1 MWIKC
6 QTRNTGK
13 NRKSIKG
20 EKMKKITYLLSL
32 VMLSG
37 LSLNASD
44 SLSNALKN
52 GKIGGEL
59 KSIYY
64 DVDKGNI
71 NKEESILSLGV
82 MLDYVSKPFYG
93 FSIGARFQASSSP
106 WANDK
111 EKNFYKADLYG
122 SGAVMEEAYIKYQ
135 YHKSSVKA
143 GRQFI
148 KTPLLSGNGSRI
160 VHESF
165 EGYTANIK
173 ELPKTRIFAGY
184 VDKYLTRTNFL
195 TSTNQGIG
203 TFSKNIFMYGAKY
216 KYKMD
221 NLWTVMI
228 NNKSLK
234 GLNLTGQ
241 YLAIKN
247 ASIAHNGVSQ
257 GDITVGLAQ
266 AEYKFR
272 LRDIGLLA
280 GIQYGSSKVDKDN
293 SKSGNLLGFKLETKY
308 QGLMASL
315 GYVIDSSD
323 KGMLSGVGISSNWA
337 YAGDIIGLENY
348 NQNVD
353 ALSLN
358 LKYNFKKVGMKNLM
372 MLGRYTRY
380 NVGSKATLNG
390 GSNLNAYDFVARYAF
405 LGQLKGLAVKFH
417 FEDVAY
423 NAGDVKNYR
432 LYLNYKF

>member
-1 MWIKC
+1 
-6 QTRNTGK
+6 
-13 NRKSIKG
+13 
-20 EKMKKITYLLSL
+20 MKKMTCLLSL
-32 VMLSG
+32 IMLSG
-37 LSLNASD
+37 MSLSASD
-44 SLSNALKN
+44 SLSNALKK
-52 GKIGGEL
+52 GKLNGEL
-59 KSIYY
+59 KGIYY
-64 DVDKGNI
+64 NVDKAIKGE
-71 NKEESILSLGV
+71 KSILSLGV
-82 MLDYVSKPFYG
+82 MLNYVSKPFYG
-93 FSIGARFQASSSP
+93 FSLGARFQASSSP

-111 EKNFYKADLYG
+111 EKNFYKGDLYG

-148 KTPLLSGNGSRI
+148 KTPLLAGNGSRI

-165 EGYTANIK
+165 EGYTVNTK
-173 ELPKTRIFAGY
+173 ELSETRIFAAY
-184 VDKYLTRTNFL
+184 VDKYLTRTNFKG
-195 TSTNQGIG
+195 TNGGSIG
-203 TFSKNIFMYGAKY
+203 SFKKRIFMYGAKY
-216 KYKMD
+216 KYNMD
-221 NLWTVMI
+221 DLWTVLV
-228 NNKSLK
+228 NNKSIK

-241 YLAIKN
+241 YLRVQN
-247 ASIAHNGVSQ
+247 ATIATTGAKQ
-257 GDITVGLAQ
+257 GDIAVGLLQ
-266 AEYKFR
+266 AEYSFK
-272 LRDIGLLA
+272 LSGLGLLT
-280 GIQYGSSKVDKDN
+280 GIQYGSSNIDKDN
-293 SKSGNLLGFKLETKY
+293 SKSGNLIGFKLGTRY

-323 KGMLSGVGISSNWA
+323 KSMLSGVGISSNWA

-348 NQNVD
+348 NKDVD

-380 NVGSKATLNG
+380 NTGSNATLNG
-390 GSNLNAYDFVARYAF
+390 GKNLNAYDLIARYAF